1 MRRAR
6 AGASRPGAG
15 QDDAAR
21 RIDDAVGVDA
31 IQLRERQPQGW
42 SDAPVVLE
50 AAAHSDGGVRRRSA
64 MLRRMKVA
72 MLLADAA
79 SVADGD
85 LDILGGGWN
94 ITKRRAWHDHAC
106 AELEVR
112 LAQPRVPREG
122 IAATR
127 GEAPDGDHGSTRPSL
142 PGWSSS
148 PPERARQRP
157 RVGGSARVGDK
168 PGWTGD
174 DSRAGAGAD

>member
-21 RIDDAVGVDA
+21 RIDDAVGIDA

-50 AAAHSDGGVRRRSA
+50 TAAHSDGGVRRRSA

-79 SVADGD
+79 SVADAD
-85 LDILGGGWN
+85 LDLLGGGWN
-94 ITKRRAWHDHAC
+94 ITERRAWHDHAC

-127 GEAPDGDHGSTRPSL
+127 R
-142 PGWSSS
+142 
-148 PPERARQRP
+148 
-157 RVGGSARVGDK
+157 GGA
-168 PGWTGD
+168 
-174 DSRAGAGAD
+174 

>member
-50 AAAHSDGGVRRRSA
+50 AAAHSDGGVRRWSA

-112 LAQPRVPREG
+112 LAQPRDPREG
-122 IAATR
+122 IAPTR
-127 GEAPDGDHGSTRPSL
+127 G
-142 PGWSSS
+142 
-148 PPERARQRP
+148 
-157 RVGGSARVGDK
+157 GGA
-168 PGWTGD
+168 
-174 DSRAGAGAD
+174 